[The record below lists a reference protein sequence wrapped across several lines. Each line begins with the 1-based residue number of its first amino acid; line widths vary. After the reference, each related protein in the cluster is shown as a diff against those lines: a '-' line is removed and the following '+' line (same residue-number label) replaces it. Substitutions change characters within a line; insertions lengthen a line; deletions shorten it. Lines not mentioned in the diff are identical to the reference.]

1 MEWQW
6 QTFLRTLKWIVW
18 SQFKCSNTY
27 FSIFALFQE
36 LFIHWQDEFKYSF
49 YPFWNVVHSKTIRC
63 NFEYIGL
70 IVSWWKFKTCHDHS
84 IFNNMHAWNISYEYI
99 EYIWQIQCQ
108 SYSCSESNKSLQ
120 PVHLIM
126 THKILFLWYGHNE
139 SLTISLVMSLNVW
152 DSCIYCHTKHL
163 FSCILFE
170 YNVLPYECHL
180 HEGIYS
186 VTI

>member
-1 MEWQW
+1 MKWQW

-36 LFIHWQDEFKYSF
+36 LFIPWQDEFKYSF
-49 YPFWNVVHSKTIRC
+49 YPFWNVVHSKTVRC

-70 IVSWWKFKTCHDHS
+70 IVSWWKFKSCHDHS
-84 IFNNMHAWNISYEYI
+84 ILNNMHAWNISYEYI

-120 PVHLIM
+120 PVHLITVYPKKYAHGFAVLCFVVVM
-126 THKILFLWYGHNE
+126 QSFIMNSHEVFIHIYQGCFAGTGAIVRLPQCQWSKPDGYG
-139 SLTISLVMSLNVW
+139 
-152 DSCIYCHTKHL
+152 
-163 FSCILFE
+163 
-170 YNVLPYECHL
+170 
-180 HEGIYS
+180 
-186 VTI
+186 